1 MADFTLGNAH
11 IWRLPNELLR
21 DIFDLAAAVP
31 PKFLTTSRWPDY
43 IYDIATIKAIIL
55 TSSRCYNVGVC
66 LLYRSISLIGYRGDD
81 DDGNDDGQPYMPG
94 QKLKQILDSL
104 QRNPLLGTYCL
115 SLNVSMRRQIHA
127 SEPTFEGA
135 LATPY
140 ALESLITFL
149 PQVQRLRM
157 EHAWEFR
164 DEALRNFLSYSAAH
178 LPNLRALILKQ
189 ELVRGGPSFLTIDE
203 CSQFKS
209 LQELKFGS
217 VKDLDITPFKN
228 TLVRLSCRKKPSN
241 PSILCLTFL
250 ALRLKI
256 ALG

>member
-1 MADFTLGNAH
+1 MADFTVGRAH

-55 TSSRCYNVGVC
+55 TSSRCYNIGVSF
-66 LLYRSISLIGYRGDD
+66 LYRSISLICYRGDD

-115 SLNVSMRRQIHA
+115 SLNISLRRQIHA

-140 ALESLITFL
+140 ALEPLITFL
-149 PQVQRLRM
+149 PQIQRLRI
-157 EHAWEFR
+157 EHAWACR
-164 DEALRNFLSYSAAH
+164 AEARRGFLGSCAAYLLTLRT
-178 LPNLRALILKQ
+178 LILK
-189 ELVRGGPSFLTIDE
+189 
-203 CSQFKS
+203 
-209 LQELKFGS
+209 
-217 VKDLDITPFKN
+217 
-228 TLVRLSCRKKPSN
+228 
-241 PSILCLTFL
+241 
-250 ALRLKI
+250 
-256 ALG
+256 